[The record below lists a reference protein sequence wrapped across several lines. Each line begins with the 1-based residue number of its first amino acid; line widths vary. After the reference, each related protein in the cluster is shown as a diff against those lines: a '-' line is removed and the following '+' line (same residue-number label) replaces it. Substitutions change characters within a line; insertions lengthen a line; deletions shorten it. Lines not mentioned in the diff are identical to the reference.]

1 MFGVPIFP
9 LSLLCSAALVALWM
23 VFVVLERI
31 RVARV
36 VEVLTAGAAF
46 VTAYMYVPRWGFTW
60 PH

>member
-9 LSLLCSAALVALWM
+9 LFLLCSAALVALWM

-46 VTAYMYVPRWGFTW
+46 VTAYMYVARWGFTW